1 MHSESQCVHLREDIK
16 KEFKVK
22 ICEVLEQQESNVC
35 PKEEGLYHIFKGKT
49 RIMKVSQEQDM
60 EKE

>member
-1 MHSESQCVHLREDIK
+1 
-16 KEFKVK
+16 VK